1 MEVADLLL
9 DRALAIGARSIAV
22 VGTGKNVGKTVVMRA
37 IYRAAL
43 ARGSIVG
50 LTSIG
55 RDGEANDFVDAVAKP
70 RLRLAVGTL
79 VAGALG
85 ALPRS
90 PALQWCECTDV
101 QSASGPLA
109 IVRVRTES
117 EVEVVGA
124 PTASGLRNCVS
135 SLFAHGAE
143 IVAIDG
149 AIDRIAA
156 LREEDAVIVCCG
168 AASSNSIEAIAA
180 EVGALVALLGLP
192 RYDGAGA
199 ALRIDGAFTPTHA
212 AALIAAGER
221 RAVVVRDATRV
232 TLRGRALLGV
242 LARLKIR
249 VERPLRPVA
258 VTVNSVGRAGSVEPQ
273 ALLQTV
279 RAAVALPT
287 FDLFAASAA

>member
-1 MEVADLLL
+1 MEVSDLLL
-9 DRALAIGARSIAV
+9 DRAIAIGARSVAV

-43 ARGSIVG
+43 ARGMKLG

-55 RDGEANDFVDAVAKP
+55 RDGEANDFVDARAKP
-70 RLRLAVGTL
+70 RLRLAAGTL

-90 PALQWCECTDV
+90 PALEWCESTEI
-101 QSASGPLA
+101 QSASGPIS

-117 EVEVVGA
+117 EIELVGA
-124 PTASGLRNCVS
+124 PTASGLRACVAA
-135 SLFAHGAE
+135 LFAHGAE
-143 IVAIDG
+143 FVAIDG

-156 LREEDAVIVCCG
+156 LREEDAVVVSCG
-168 AASSNSIEAIAA
+168 AAASTSVEAIAA
-180 EVGALVALLGLP
+180 EAGALVALLALP
-192 RYDGAGA
+192 RHDETSA
-199 ALRIDGAFTPTHA
+199 ALQLEGALTPMRA
-212 AALIAAGER
+212 AEFIARGER
-221 RAVVVRDATRV
+221 RAIVVRDATRV
-232 TLRGRALLGV
+232 TLRGRALLGA
-242 LARLKIR
+242 LDRLQIR

-258 VTVNSVGRAGSVEPQ
+258 VTVNSVGRAGSVEPK
-273 ALLQTV
+273 ALLQAV

>member
-1 MEVADLLL
+1 MEVSDLLL
-9 DRALAIGARSIAV
+9 DRALATGARSIAV
-22 VGTGKNVGKTVVMRA
+22 IGTGKNVGKTVVMRA

-43 ARGSIVG
+43 ARGMEVG

-70 RLRLAVGTL
+70 RLRLAPGTL

-90 PALQWCECTDV
+90 PSLQWLDRTDV

-109 IVRVRTES
+109 IVRVCAES
-117 EVEVVGA
+117 EVELVGA
-124 PTASGLRNCVS
+124 PTASGLRGCVAA
-135 SLFAHGAE
+135 LFAHGAE

-168 AASSNSIEAIAA
+168 AASSSSIESIAA
-180 EVGALVALLGLP
+180 EAGALVALLGLP
-192 RYDGAGA
+192 RYDGLED
-199 ALRIDGAFTPTHA
+199 ALRIEGAFTPTHA
-212 AALIAAGER
+212 AALVAAGER
-221 RAVVVRDATRV
+221 RVVVVRDATRV
-232 TLRGRALLGV
+232 TLRGRALVGV
-242 LARLKIR
+242 LERLRIR
-249 VERPLRPVA
+249 VEHPLHPVA
-258 VTVNSVGRAGSVEPQ
+258 VTVNSAGRGGSVEPK
-273 ALLQTV
+273 ALLQAV

-287 FDLFAASAA
+287 VDLFAASAA

>member
-1 MEVADLLL
+1 MEVADQLL

-43 ARGSIVG
+43 ARGMEVG

-70 RLRLAVGTL
+70 RLRLAAGTL

-90 PALQWCECTDV
+90 PALQWCECTDL

-117 EVEVVGA
+117 EVELVGA
-124 PTASGLRNCVS
+124 PTASGLRACVA

-156 LREEDAVIVCCG
+156 LREEDAVVVCCG
-168 AASSNSIEAIAA
+168 AASSPSVEAIAA
-180 EVGALVALLGLP
+180 EVGALVALLRLP
-192 RYDGAGA
+192 RYDGDGA
-199 ALRIDGAFTPTHA
+199 VLRIEGALTPMHA

-232 TLRGRALLGV
+232 TLRGRAFLGA
-242 LARLKIR
+242 LDRLRIC

-258 VTVNSVGRAGSVEPQ
+258 VTINSVGRRGSVEPA
-273 ALLQTV
+273 ALLQAV
-279 RAAVALPT
+279 HAAVALPT
-287 FDLFAASAA
+287 FDLFAARAA